1 MVEYVENRGRPKGA
15 SNKNTR
21 WKVVFY
27 NKETNK
33 IEERQYTSVKEMKEL
48 GINNND
54 MVKRIM
60 TGFRADKT
68 ERNGENSFYQRWGHI
83 QIHKNESQDKE
94 KIIKENKS
102 YTDEYKKEYRKKYL
116 QTEQG
121 KKNNRIGQ
129 WKSNGIIS
137 DDYDKLYDL
146 YINTKNCDNCKV
158 ELIEG
163 NKSNYRKCLDHD
175 HETGE
180 FRNIL
185 CHSCNACR
193 HLII

>member
-1 MVEYVENRGRPKGA
+1 MAQYVENRGRPKGA
-15 SNKNTR
+15 PNKNMR

-83 QIHKNESQDKE
+83 QIHKYAVS
-94 KIIKENKS
+94 
-102 YTDEYKKEYRKKYL
+102 
-116 QTEQG
+116 
-121 KKNNRIGQ
+121 
-129 WKSNGIIS
+129 
-137 DDYDKLYDL
+137 
-146 YINTKNCDNCKV
+146 
-158 ELIEG
+158 
-163 NKSNYRKCLDHD
+163 
-175 HETGE
+175 
-180 FRNIL
+180 
-185 CHSCNACR
+185 
-193 HLII
+193 